1 MKKVFIAVLSI
12 VTIFG
17 TVAFTSIQNSTKHE
31 AFTVDTKN
39 SKIEWSGSKKNGH
52 HPGYFAL
59 KEGSLTIHD
68 GKIAGGSFTIDVAGL
83 KVTDGAGEKLEG
95 HLKTADFFDAANF
108 PDAIFEIET
117 VNYTDENTA
126 KITGKLTLR
135 GVKAPISFDAKIR
148 SISDAKLFAE
158 AFFSLDRTIF
168 GVNYGKGNV
177 STDVQIAVRL
187 FANK

>member
-1 MKKVFIAVLSI
+1 MKKNLFASIAV
-12 VTIFG
+12 VTFFG
-17 TVAFTSIQNSTKHE
+17 IVAFTKTNPKADPT
-31 AFTVDTKN
+31 ALNVDTKM
-39 SKIEWSGSKKNGH
+39 SRVEWSGSKKGGY
-52 HPGYFAL
+52 HPGYFLL
-59 KEGSLTIHD
+59 KDGNIKVD
-68 GKIAGGSFTIDVAGL
+68 AGKIIGGSFTIDVAGL